1 MNADVVNELLRQ
13 REEINQR
20 VRALLEQW
28 DARMGAIQDEL
39 FEYASSN
46 ACEIKAGR
54 MPGSPLGDGA
64 FADIVDGIQVHL
76 AERDEDAETL
86 PTVAVLV
93 YDPRT
98 KVRVEFNTPPAADA
112 LLALIAGL
120 RDAAARAI
128 EPKGDR

>member
-1 MNADVVNELLRQ
+1 MNADVVNDLLRQ

-20 VRALLEQW
+20 LRALLEQW

-39 FEYASSN
+39 FEYARRN

-54 MPGSPLGDGA
+54 MPDSPLGDGA

-76 AERDEDAETL
+76 VERDEDAETL

-98 KVRVEFNTPPAADA
+98 KVRVEFNTPPAPDVLVPLVAPDP
-112 LLALIAGL
+112 
-120 RDAAARAI
+120 RPHARHS
-128 EPKGDR
+128 RVMTR